1 VGDLPRLSRRNR
13 ESRSCRLAT
22 IFDSIAVLACDSR
35 RCVDYPLCGMTRP
48 FTSMPARLE
57 QSLNLERFGGWLA
70 VLANVGVIAGLVLL
84 AVEIRQNSQIV
95 RADALANLL
104 AGQSSAET
112 AFMGDDTAAAMA
124 TALVSPA
131 EMTDEEILQM
141 WAYLNTAVISAEQ
154 TYSMYSLGLAT
165 QSDRESAAKKAAD
178 WISYPFA
185 RIWWGEMK
193 TNFPTNLADDIDAAL
208 LDLDPGYLQKQF
220 EGMKRGLQNIK
231 SKQ

>member
-1 VGDLPRLSRRNR
+1 
-13 ESRSCRLAT
+13 
-22 IFDSIAVLACDSR
+22 
-35 RCVDYPLCGMTRP
+35 
-48 FTSMPARLE
+48 MPMSFQALLE
-57 QSLNLERFGGWLA
+57 LSLNLERFGGWLA

-84 AVEIRQNSQIV
+84 AVELRQNSQVV
-95 RADALANLL
+95 RAEAVASLL

-131 EMTDEEILQM
+131 DLTDEEILQM

-165 QSDRESAAKKAAD
+165 QEDRQSAAKKAAD
-178 WISYPFA
+178 WISFPFG

-193 TNFPTNLADDIDAAL
+193 TNFPKSLASDIDAAL
-208 LDLDPGYLQKQF
+208 LDLDPDYLQKQF
-220 EGMKRGLQNIK
+220 QGMKRGIQSLEA
-231 SKQ
+231 KQSSRGTSNH